1 VTAADDLHAESLA
14 LARAGRIAE
23 AADRLERLV
32 ALAPDHARGWAML
45 GQLRLE
51 LSDPRAALTAFDQA
65 IALEPGRPTNHLN
78 RGAALA
84 HLAEY
89 AQALAGYDRAL
100 ELDPTLARA
109 QANRAQA
116 LNELD
121 RPEDAAAAARAAL
134 ALQPGHAAAW
144 GHLGNALYSLE
155 RYEEALEAFR
165 AALAARPG
173 DYDALCNVGMTL
185 TALGRY
191 GEAGAV
197 LDAAVEARPADG
209 LARYRRAH
217 ARLTLHDFA
226 GGWPDYESRWST
238 PLFTRGSSGAVTPEA
253 RSRLALAPTPADFAG
268 RRVLVLAEQGIG
280 DQILF
285 ASILPDLASVAHAVT
300 VACDPRL
307 VSLFRESFPG
317 VALVA
322 TEDVSRLAPD
332 AFDLTVAIGSL
343 AHAWRRD
350 AGAFPRRAYLAPR
363 RAGVEAWE
371 ARLAERPARRRI
383 GISWR
388 GGLKR
393 TGATA
398 RSMPLAGLASALS
411 APGTELVSLQYGDV
425 AAEVEG
431 ANAALDRPVR
441 LFHPADIEDFEDLAG
456 LVCALDL
463 VVTVQTAVVHL
474 SGALGRPAL
483 VMVPKKPEWRYG
495 AAGETMPWYGSVR
508 MFRQAGDEDWGPVLG
523 RVARAVAALG

>member
-1 VTAADDLHAESLA
+1 MTASDDLHAEGLA

-51 LSDPRAALTAFDQA
+51 LSDPRAALTAFDHA
-65 IALEPGRPTNHLN
+65 IALEPARAANHLN

-84 HLAEY
+84 RLEDF
-89 AQALAGYDRAL
+89 AQALSSYDRAL
-100 ELDPTLARA
+100 ELDPAMA
-109 QANRAQA
+109 QAHGNRAQA
-116 LNELD
+116 LNELE
-121 RPEDAAAAARAAL
+121 RPDDAAAAARAAL

-144 GHLGNALYSLE
+144 GHLGNALYSLA

-165 AALAARPG
+165 SGLAVRPG
-173 DYDALCNVGMTL
+173 DYDALCNAGMAL

-191 GEAGAV
+191 GEAAAV
-197 LDAAVEARPADG
+197 LDAAVEARPAEG

-217 ARLTLHDFA
+217 ARLTVGDF
-226 GGWPDYESRWST
+226 GRGWADYESRWST
-238 PLFTRGSSGAVTPEA
+238 PLFTRSSSGVVTPET
-253 RSRLALAPTPADFAG
+253 RSRLALAPRPADFEG
-268 RRVLVLAEQGIG
+268 QRVLVLAEQGIG

-285 ASILPDLASVAHAVT
+285 ASILPDLASVARGVT
-300 VACDPRL
+300 LACDPRL
-307 VSLFRESFPG
+307 VSLFRLSFPG
-317 VALVA
+317 VACVA
-322 TEDVSRLAPD
+322 NEDVPALDRE

-343 AHAWRRD
+343 PHAWRRD
-350 AGAFPRRAYLAPR
+350 DSAFTGRPYLAPR
-363 RAGVEAWE
+363 TAATEGWK

-388 GGLKR
+388 GGTKR
-393 TGATA
+393 TGAAA
-398 RSMPLAGLASALS
+398 RSLPLARLASALS
-411 APGTELVSLQYGDV
+411 GPGTELVSLQYGDV
-425 AAEVEG
+425 EAEVEA

-441 LFHPADIEDFEDLAG
+441 LFDPAEIDDFEDLAG

-463 VVTVQTAVVHL
+463 IVTVQTAVVHL

-495 AAGETMPWYGSVR
+495 AAGERMPWYGSVR
-508 MFRQAGDEDWGPVLG
+508 LFRQASDEDWSPVLD
-523 RVARAVAALG
+523 RVAQAAAAMG